1 MTQGAFLNI
10 VSILAVF
17 ICVLLAAFLWTVQSK
32 SRTSNRFFATFLVLT
47 AIDLSNW
54 SAYTIIDPFSIAGI
68 FKNNLSALQM
78 PVFIGYMV
86 SACYTDF
93 HLKPWHF
100 LLTIPF
106 IVMNITLLPL
116 AYSDPVALA
125 QSFVNADY
133 LSAFGMIE
141 ISSHVLYYTYMA
153 AIIIVLRRFRDLSM
167 EYYAADQ
174 SLTFTWLSQLTAV
187 SLLAHT
193 LALVKNTARFNDA
206 EGLFPL
212 FQVAVAVSV
221 LTILVWTALK
231 ALYQPELFHGID
243 GTLVRTRKLVAGRAK
258 ETSDPKQLSPE
269 NLNQEKQAQIAA
281 IKQYMKTAEPF
292 LDDTLTLNSLAQQLS
307 MQPRELS
314 VLINHDIGVHF
325 FDFVNAY
332 RIEKAKLMLSETGTP
347 KKTILEILYS
357 VGFNSKSSFNTAF
370 KKHTHVTPTQFR
382 AKSRV

>member
-10 VSILAVF
+10 ISILAVF
-17 ICVLLAAFLWTVQSK
+17 ICMLLAAFLWTVQSN
-32 SRTSNRFFATFLVLT
+32 SRTSNRFFAVFLVLT

-54 SAYTIIDPFSIAGI
+54 SAYTIINPFSIAST

-78 PVFIGYMV
+78 PVFLGYMV
-86 SACYTDF
+86 SACYSDF
-93 HLKPWHF
+93 RLKPWHV

-106 IVMNITLLPL
+106 VIMNITLLPL
-116 AYSDPVALA
+116 AYGDPAALA

-133 LSAFGMIE
+133 LSAFGLIE

-206 EGLFPL
+206 EELFPL
-212 FQVAVAVSV
+212 FQVVVAVSV
-221 LTILVWTALK
+221 LTVLVWTALK
-231 ALYQPELFHGID
+231 ALYQPELFRGID
-243 GTLVRTRKLVAGRAK
+243 GTLVRTRKLVADNTK
-258 ETSDPKQLSPE
+258 ETDDPRQLS
-269 NLNQEKQAQIAA
+269 QEKKAQIAA

-292 LDDTLTLNSLAQQLS
+292 LSDALTLNSLAQQLS

-332 RIEKAKLMLSETGTP
+332 RIEKAKLLLSQTSTP

-370 KKHTHVTPTQFR
+370 KKHTHITPTQFR
-382 AKSRV
+382 AKSKV